1 MSFSPDEPPPD
12 GAPPST
18 GETSGTKAPDAA
30 PDAESRPGALLRVVG
45 ATAKLL
51 VRPRN
56 FAIGIIAVGLSGA
69 GIGTAMVYLPDAS
82 QVRALE
88 EYVPNMQVLLFDDAG
103 EVFGELEAIERRKLV
118 PYQDIPEQ
126 LRNALLASEDSRFF
140 SHVGIDPIG
149 VLGAVRD
156 NLTDG
161 FGTRGASTITMQ
173 LARGLGWSS
182 SEKTASRKL
191 VEAFYYALQTERYFS
206 KERILELYMNQ
217 IFMGHDAYGFGA
229 AAELYF
235 DKELGE
241 LTLAESAL
249 LAGIVQRPN
258 RYYPLER
265 NQERAVRRRDLV
277 LGRML
282 AEGYITAEEREQA
295 RNEPLDLAD
304 NDRSEELGAYFTE
317 EIRRDLYDEYGSEL
331 YELGMRVQTT
341 LDLRIQAAA
350 EKALDEGLRFTDKTQ
365 GWRGVERNLLDENL
379 DLMAFD
385 LPRWERSIDIDDYVP
400 AVVLESDAER
410 AVVRFGSYTAQI
422 TPEGASWTAF
432 GRPDNVRLER
442 LLRAG
447 DLISVHL
454 TEMREDGSV
463 VVELD
468 QEPELEG
475 AILVV
480 ENYSGEVKAEVGGR
494 RFSDSE
500 FNRARQAVRQT
511 GSAFKPFVYAA
522 ALQAGHTAGD
532 VILDMRRAFEDGSR
546 QPYEPHNH
554 NDEYVGIT
562 TYTEA
567 LARSRNVVAVAVQ
580 QEIGA
585 DSVIKMARD
594 MGLTAN
600 LQPYLSLALGSV
612 EVSLWEM
619 TRAYAVFANG
629 GVRVEPH
636 RVRNVVDREGRPVFV
651 AQRRSEQVMDG
662 DVAYLMTRMLNNVI
676 NYTYVE
682 NGVLMGGSGRRA
694 RRLQDD
700 IGMPLAGKT
709 GTTDLYSD
717 AWFLGFSPYHT
728 IGVWVGNDTKKPIG
742 AGREGANTALP
753 IWMEV
758 MRAASDGLDP
768 KDFELPPVGIVLR
781 TVDAR
786 TGLLSSNLCG
796 PSIIVAYIEGTDP
809 TRACGEE
816 EARILA
822 MNHYQQAYFI
832 DQIRGRR

>member
-1 MSFSPDEPPPD
+1 MSSSPNESTP
-12 GAPPST
+12 GGTPPST
-18 GETSGTKAPDAA
+18 GESSTAKAPGTAST
-30 PDAESRPGALLRVVG
+30 PESRAGALARFVG
-45 ATAKLL
+45 GAAKTL

-56 FAIGIIAVGLSGA
+56 FVLGILAIAFSGA
-69 GIGTAMVYLPDAS
+69 ATGAAMVYLPDAS

-140 SHVGIDPIG
+140 WHVGIDPIG

-156 NLTDG
+156 NITGG

-182 SEKTASRKL
+182 PEKTASRKL

-235 DKELGE
+235 DKELDE

-265 NQERAVRRRDLV
+265 NHERALRRRDLV

-295 RNEPLDLAD
+295 ANEPLDLAD

-317 EIRRDLYDEYGSEL
+317 EIRRILYNEYGSDL

-341 LDLRIQAAA
+341 LDARIQAVA
-350 EKALDEGLRFTDKTQ
+350 EKALDQGLRRTDKTQ
-365 GWRGVERNLLDENL
+365 GWRGAERNLLDENL
-379 DLMAFD
+379 DLVAFD
-385 LPRWERSIDIDDYVP
+385 LPRWERPIDTDDYVP
-400 AVVLESDAER
+400 AVVLDSNAER
-410 AVVRFGSYTAQI
+410 AVVRFGSHTAEI
-422 TPEGASWTAF
+422 TREGAAWTAF
-432 GRPDNVRLER
+432 GGAPNVRLER

-447 DLISVHL
+447 DLISVHV
-454 TEMREDGSV
+454 TEIREDGTL

-480 ENYSGEVKAEVGGR
+480 ENYSGEIKAEVGGR

-532 VILDMRRAFEDGSR
+532 VILDMRQAFEDGNR
-546 QPYEPHNH
+546 QPYEPRNH
-554 NDEYVGIT
+554 NDEYIGIT

-580 QEIGA
+580 QDVGV
-585 DSVIKMARD
+585 DNVIEMARHL
-594 MGLTAN
+594 GLTAN

-636 RVRNVVDREGRPVFV
+636 RVRSVVDREGRPVFV
-651 AQRRSEQVMDG
+651 AELQSEQVMDAE
-662 DVAYLMTRMLNNVI
+662 VAYMMTRMLNNVI
-676 NYTYVE
+676 NYTYNE

-694 RRLQDD
+694 RGLQDD
-700 IGMPLAGKT
+700 IGLQLAGKT

-742 AGREGANTALP
+742 TGREGANTALP

-758 MRAASDGLDP
+758 MRAASAGLEP
-768 KDFELPPVGIVLR
+768 KGFEQPLGIVLR

-796 PSIIVAYIEGTDP
+796 PSIIVAYVEGTDP
-809 TRACGEE
+809 TRACGADEV
-816 EARILA
+816 RYLA
-822 MNHYQQAYFI
+822 MNLYLQAYFI
-832 DQIRGRR
+832 DKISGRR

>member
-1 MSFSPDEPPPD
+1 MSSSVHESVPD
-12 GAPPST
+12 GAPRPT
-18 GETSGTKAPDAA
+18 GETSTAEAPDAVPTA
-30 PDAESRPGALLRVVG
+30 DSQPGVLVRLVG
-45 ATAKLL
+45 GTAKML

-56 FAIGIIAVGLSGA
+56 FAIGILAVALSGA
-69 GIGTAMVYLPDAS
+69 GIGMAMVYLPDAS

-88 EYVPNMQVLLFDDAG
+88 KYVPNMQVLLLDDAG
-103 EVFGELEAIERRKLV
+103 EVYGELEAIERRKLV
-118 PYQDIPEQ
+118 PYQEIPEQ

-140 SHVGIDPIG
+140 WHVGVDPIG

-156 NLTDG
+156 NLTGG

-182 SEKTASRKL
+182 PEKTASRKL

-217 IFMGHDAYGFGA
+217 VFMGHDAYGFGA

-235 DKELGE
+235 DKDLGE

-265 NQERAVRRRDLV
+265 NRERAVRRRDLV

-282 AEGYITAEEREQA
+282 AENYITTEEREQA

-317 EIRRDLYDEYGSEL
+317 EIRRNLYDEYGSRL

-341 LDLRIQAAA
+341 LNLRIQAVA
-350 EKALDEGLRFTDKTQ
+350 EKALDQGLRLTDKTQ
-365 GWRGVERNLLDENL
+365 GWRGVERNLLDESL
-379 DLMAFD
+379 DLVAFD
-385 LPRWERSIDIDDYVP
+385 LPRWERAIDTDDYVP
-400 AVVLESDAER
+400 AVVLESTAER
-410 AVVRFGSYTAQI
+410 AVVRFGPHTAEI
-422 TPEGASWTAF
+422 TPEGAAWTAF
-432 GRPDNVRLER
+432 GRAANVRLER
-442 LLRAG
+442 LLRPG
-447 DLISVHL
+447 DLISVHV
-454 TEMREDGSV
+454 TETREDGTV
-463 VVELD
+463 AVELD

-480 ENYSGEVKAEVGGR
+480 ENYSGEIKAEVGGR
-494 RFSDSE
+494 RFSNSE

-511 GSAFKPFVYAA
+511 GSAFKPLVYAA
-522 ALQAGHTAGD
+522 ALQAGRTAGD
-532 VILDMRRAFEDGSR
+532 VILDMRRTFEDGNR
-546 QPYEPHNH
+546 QPYEPRNH
-554 NDEYVGIT
+554 NDEYIGIT

-567 LARSRNVVAVAVQ
+567 LARSRNVVAVTVQ

-585 DSVIKMARD
+585 GNVIEMARNL
-594 MGLTAN
+594 GLTAN
-600 LQPYLSLALGSV
+600 LQPYLSLALGTV

-636 RVRNVVDREGRPVFV
+636 RVRNVVDREGRPIFV
-651 AQRRSEQVMDG
+651 AQRQSEQVMDA

-694 RRLQDD
+694 LRLQGD
-700 IGMPLAGKT
+700 IGMMLAGKT
-709 GTTDLYSD
+709 GTTDRYSD
-717 AWFLGFSPYHT
+717 AWFIGFSPYHT

-753 IWMEV
+753 IWIEV
-758 MRAASDGLDP
+758 MRAASAGLEP
-768 KDFELPPVGIVLR
+768 KDFELPVGIVLR

-786 TGLLSSNLCG
+786 TGLLSSNVCG
-796 PSIIVAYIEGTDP
+796 PSVIVAYIEGTGP
-809 TRACGEE
+809 TRACSEE

-822 MNHYQQAYFI
+822 MNHYLQAYMI
-832 DQIRGRR
+832 DKIRDRR